1 MKRCPECDSVFP
13 DFNRFCDLDG
23 TPLVEEETS
32 DPPEENAAP
41 SSSWKLLAMGAVAG
55 LALGVVLF
63 VIYYALTRREQPQ
76 VARVSTN
83 ASVIP
88 QPPPLLRAEPI
99 SNPSPSP
106 SASPSPS
113 PTASPSP
120 SPKPSPPVK
129 LSSSPVSTG
138 TAPQKVTI
146 RLRNGASID
155 ADEAW
160 EGKEGIWYRQRGV
173 VALLD
178 PAQIKSIDRPAPE
191 PSPSPSPSASASP
204 Q

>member
-1 MKRCPECDSVFP
+1 MKRCPECDTVFP

-23 TPLVEEETS
+23 APLEEDEEIS
-32 DPPEENAAP
+32 DPPAEDPAP
-41 SSSWKLLAMGAVAG
+41 SNSWKLLAMGGVAG
-55 LALGVVLF
+55 LALGVILF
-63 VIYYALTRREQPQ
+63 VIYYALTRQEQPEQ
-76 VARVSTN
+76 SRASVN
-83 ASVIP
+83 ASIIP
-88 QPPPLLRAEPI
+88 QPPPLIRAEPVN
-99 SNPSPSP
+99 NPSPSP
-106 SASPSPS
+106 EQSPSPS

-120 SPKPSPPVK
+120 SPKPSPTLK

-138 TAPQKVTI
+138 TAASRVTI

-178 PAQIKSIDRPAPE
+178 PAQIKSIDRPAAE
-191 PSPSPSPSASASP
+191 PSPSPSASPSP
-204 Q
+204 

>member
-13 DFNRFCDLDG
+13 DSNRFCDLDG
-23 TPLVEEETS
+23 TPLEEDEEIS
-32 DPPEENAAP
+32 DPPADEPAP
-41 SSSWKLLAMGAVAG
+41 SNSWKLLAMGGVAG
-55 LALGVVLF
+55 LALGVILF
-63 VIYYALTRREQPQ
+63 VIYYALIRQEQPPESRAS
-76 VARVSTN
+76 VN
-83 ASVIP
+83 ASIIP
-88 QPPPLLRAEPI
+88 QPPPLLRAEPVT
-99 SNPSPSP
+99 NPSPSP
-106 SASPSPS
+106 EPSPSPS

-120 SPKPSPPVK
+120 SPKPSPTVK

-138 TAPQKVTI
+138 IAASTRVTI

-160 EGKEGIWYRQRGV
+160 QGKEGIWYRQRGV

-191 PSPSPSPSASASP
+191 PSPSPSASP
-204 Q
+204 SP